1 MEWRKAIMEEVG
13 NRVKEGIVEKYNQV
27 YGIIVTE
34 NGTKYEFID
43 RDVEGEKIK
52 IGDHVL
58 FFVEKRNYKINQ
70 ENNSQ
75 LENTIARYV
84 RKKNK

>member
-1 MEWRKAIMEEVG
+1 MEEVG